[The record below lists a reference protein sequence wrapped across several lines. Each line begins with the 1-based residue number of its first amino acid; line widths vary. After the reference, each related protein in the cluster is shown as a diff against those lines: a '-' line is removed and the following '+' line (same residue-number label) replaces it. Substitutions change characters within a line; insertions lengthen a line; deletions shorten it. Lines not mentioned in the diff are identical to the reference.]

1 MSKREQQGSYHRDRY
16 PDLTPAVHILT
27 VRVMVLRVVALPDIL
42 GDACVRSLPD
52 MHRRHSL
59 PPEPGDQAA
68 AGQAAGRRQVKN
80 GGSVMKKRHVLAVT
94 ALAVLMSLLLSACGA
109 RSAIMAA
116 LPDEAAKQQAAELMA
131 ASPSDEVT
139 EDDIAED
146 LMLFRSVDIDT
157 YEFTEFSVDNGII
170 VYHDPI
176 STGESLL
183 SIEQKRNGDVVIDIL
198 EGDLHDQ
205 VTCKSNGDVLLNG
218 KKMTVTS
225 S

>member
-1 MSKREQQGSYHRDRY
+1 
-16 PDLTPAVHILT
+16 
-27 VRVMVLRVVALPDIL
+27 
-42 GDACVRSLPD
+42 
-52 MHRRHSL
+52 
-59 PPEPGDQAA
+59 
-68 AGQAAGRRQVKN
+68 
-80 GGSVMKKRHVLAVT
+80 MKKRHVLAVT
-94 ALAVLMSLLLSACGA
+94 ALVVLMSLLLSACGA
-109 RSAIMAA
+109 RSALMAA
-116 LPDEAAKQQAAELMA
+116 LPDKAAKQQAAELMA

-139 EDDIAED
+139 DDDIAED

-205 VTCKSNGDVLLNG
+205 VTYKSNGDVLLNG

>member
-1 MSKREQQGSYHRDRY
+1 
-16 PDLTPAVHILT
+16 
-27 VRVMVLRVVALPDIL
+27 
-42 GDACVRSLPD
+42 
-52 MHRRHSL
+52 
-59 PPEPGDQAA
+59 
-68 AGQAAGRRQVKN
+68 
-80 GGSVMKKRHVLAVT
+80 MKKRHVLAVT
-94 ALAVLMSLLLSACGA
+94 ALVVLISLLLSACGA
-109 RSAIMAA
+109 RSALMAA

-205 VTCKSNGDVLLNG
+205 VTYKSNGDVLLNG

>member
-1 MSKREQQGSYHRDRY
+1 
-16 PDLTPAVHILT
+16 
-27 VRVMVLRVVALPDIL
+27 
-42 GDACVRSLPD
+42 
-52 MHRRHSL
+52 
-59 PPEPGDQAA
+59 
-68 AGQAAGRRQVKN
+68 
-80 GGSVMKKRHVLAVT
+80 MKKCHVLAVT

-116 LPDEAAKQQAAELMA
+116 LPDEAAKQQAAELMS

-170 VYHDPI
+170 VYRDPI

-183 SIEQKRNGDVVIDIL
+183 SIEQKRSGDVVIDIL

-205 VTCKSNGDVLLNG
+205 VTYKSNGDVLLNG
-218 KKMTVTS
+218 KKMTATS

>member
-1 MSKREQQGSYHRDRY
+1 ME
-16 PDLTPAVHILT
+16 
-27 VRVMVLRVVALPDIL
+27 VLLV
-42 GDACVRSLPD
+42 
-52 MHRRHSL
+52 
-59 PPEPGDQAA
+59 
-68 AGQAAGRRQVKN
+68 
-80 GGSVMKKRHVLAVT
+80 
-94 ALAVLMSLLLSACGA
+94 SLLLSACGA
-109 RSAIMAA
+109 RSALMAA

-139 EDDIAED
+139 DDDIAED

-157 YEFTEFSVDNGII
+157 YEFTEFSVDNWII

-218 KKMTVTS
+218 KK
-225 S
+225 

>member
-1 MSKREQQGSYHRDRY
+1 MKR
-16 PDLTPAVHILT
+16 
-27 VRVMVLRVVALPDIL
+27 
-42 GDACVRSLPD
+42 
-52 MHRRHSL
+52 
-59 PPEPGDQAA
+59 
-68 AGQAAGRRQVKN
+68 
-80 GGSVMKKRHVLAVT
+80 RHVLAVT
-94 ALAVLMSLLLSACGA
+94 ALVVLISLLLSACGA
-109 RSAIMAA
+109 RSALMAA
-116 LPDEAAKQQAAELMA
+116 LPDDAAKQQAAELMA

-205 VTCKSNGDVLLNG
+205 VTYKSNGDVLLNG

>member
-1 MSKREQQGSYHRDRY
+1 
-16 PDLTPAVHILT
+16 
-27 VRVMVLRVVALPDIL
+27 
-42 GDACVRSLPD
+42 
-52 MHRRHSL
+52 
-59 PPEPGDQAA
+59 
-68 AGQAAGRRQVKN
+68 
-80 GGSVMKKRHVLAVT
+80 MKKRHVLAVT
-94 ALAVLMSLLLSACGA
+94 ALAVLISLLLSACGA

-183 SIEQKRNGDVVIDIL
+183 SIEQKRNGDVVIDIW

-205 VTCKSNGDVLLNG
+205 VTYKSNGDVLLNG
-218 KKMTVTS
+218 EKMTVTS

>member
-1 MSKREQQGSYHRDRY
+1 
-16 PDLTPAVHILT
+16 
-27 VRVMVLRVVALPDIL
+27 
-42 GDACVRSLPD
+42 
-52 MHRRHSL
+52 
-59 PPEPGDQAA
+59 
-68 AGQAAGRRQVKN
+68 
-80 GGSVMKKRHVLAVT
+80 MKKRHVLAVT

-205 VTCKSNGDVLLNG
+205 VTYKSNGDVLLNG
-218 KKMTVTS
+218 KKMTATS

>member
-1 MSKREQQGSYHRDRY
+1 
-16 PDLTPAVHILT
+16 
-27 VRVMVLRVVALPDIL
+27 
-42 GDACVRSLPD
+42 
-52 MHRRHSL
+52 
-59 PPEPGDQAA
+59 
-68 AGQAAGRRQVKN
+68 
-80 GGSVMKKRHVLAVT
+80 MKKRHVLAVT
-94 ALAVLMSLLLSACGA
+94 ALAVLVSLLLSACGA
-109 RSAIMAA
+109 RSALMAA

-205 VTCKSNGDVLLNG
+205 VTYKSNGDVLLNG

>member
-1 MSKREQQGSYHRDRY
+1 
-16 PDLTPAVHILT
+16 
-27 VRVMVLRVVALPDIL
+27 
-42 GDACVRSLPD
+42 
-52 MHRRHSL
+52 
-59 PPEPGDQAA
+59 
-68 AGQAAGRRQVKN
+68 
-80 GGSVMKKRHVLAVT
+80 MKKRHVLAAM
-94 ALAVLMSLLLSACGA
+94 ALAVLISLLLSACGA

-205 VTCKSNGDVLLNG
+205 VTYKSNGDVLLNG

>member
-1 MSKREQQGSYHRDRY
+1 
-16 PDLTPAVHILT
+16 
-27 VRVMVLRVVALPDIL
+27 
-42 GDACVRSLPD
+42 
-52 MHRRHSL
+52 
-59 PPEPGDQAA
+59 
-68 AGQAAGRRQVKN
+68 
-80 GGSVMKKRHVLAVT
+80 MKKRHVLAVT
-94 ALAVLMSLLLSACGA
+94 ALAVLISLLLSACGA

-131 ASPSDEVT
+131 TSPSDEVT

-176 STGESLL
+176 SAGESLL

-205 VTCKSNGDVLLNG
+205 VTYKSNGDVLLNG

>member
-1 MSKREQQGSYHRDRY
+1 
-16 PDLTPAVHILT
+16 
-27 VRVMVLRVVALPDIL
+27 
-42 GDACVRSLPD
+42 
-52 MHRRHSL
+52 
-59 PPEPGDQAA
+59 
-68 AGQAAGRRQVKN
+68 
-80 GGSVMKKRHVLAVT
+80 MKKRHVLAVT

-109 RSAIMAA
+109 RSALMAA

-205 VTCKSNGDVLLNG
+205 VTCKSNGNVLLNG
-218 KKMTVTS
+218 KK
-225 S
+225 

>member
-1 MSKREQQGSYHRDRY
+1 
-16 PDLTPAVHILT
+16 
-27 VRVMVLRVVALPDIL
+27 
-42 GDACVRSLPD
+42 
-52 MHRRHSL
+52 
-59 PPEPGDQAA
+59 
-68 AGQAAGRRQVKN
+68 
-80 GGSVMKKRHVLAVT
+80 MKKCHVLAAM
-94 ALAVLMSLLLSACGA
+94 ALAVLISLLLSACGA
-109 RSAIMAA
+109 RSALMAA

-170 VYHDPI
+170 VYRDPI

-205 VTCKSNGDVLLNG
+205 VTYKSNGDVLLNG
-218 KKMTVTS
+218 KKMTVTGS
-225 S
+225 

>member
-1 MSKREQQGSYHRDRY
+1 M
-16 PDLTPAVHILT
+16 T
-27 VRVMVLRVVALPDIL
+27 
-42 GDACVRSLPD
+42 
-52 MHRRHSL
+52 
-59 PPEPGDQAA
+59 
-68 AGQAAGRRQVKN
+68 
-80 GGSVMKKRHVLAVT
+80 KRHVLAVT
-94 ALAVLMSLLLSACGA
+94 ALAVLISLLLSACGA
-109 RSAIMAA
+109 RSALMAA

-131 ASPSDEVT
+131 ASPSDKVT

-183 SIEQKRNGDVVIDIL
+183 SIEQKRNGDVVIDIW

-205 VTCKSNGDVLLNG
+205 VTYKSNGDVLLNG
-218 KKMTVTS
+218 KKMTVTGS
-225 S
+225 

>member
-1 MSKREQQGSYHRDRY
+1 
-16 PDLTPAVHILT
+16 
-27 VRVMVLRVVALPDIL
+27 
-42 GDACVRSLPD
+42 
-52 MHRRHSL
+52 
-59 PPEPGDQAA
+59 
-68 AGQAAGRRQVKN
+68 
-80 GGSVMKKRHVLAVT
+80 MKKRHVLAVT
-94 ALAVLMSLLLSACGA
+94 ALVVLMSLLLSACVA
-109 RSAIMAA
+109 RSALMAA

-139 EDDIAED
+139 KDDIAED

-205 VTCKSNGDVLLNG
+205 VTYKSNGDVLLNG

>member
-1 MSKREQQGSYHRDRY
+1 
-16 PDLTPAVHILT
+16 
-27 VRVMVLRVVALPDIL
+27 
-42 GDACVRSLPD
+42 
-52 MHRRHSL
+52 
-59 PPEPGDQAA
+59 
-68 AGQAAGRRQVKN
+68 
-80 GGSVMKKRHVLAVT
+80 MKKRHVLAVT
-94 ALAVLMSLLLSACGA
+94 ALVLLISLLLSACGA
-109 RSAIMAA
+109 RSALMAA

-157 YEFTEFSVDNGII
+157 YDFTEFSVDNGII

-176 STGESLL
+176 SAGESLL

-205 VTCKSNGDVLLNG
+205 VTYKSNGDVLLNG

>member
-1 MSKREQQGSYHRDRY
+1 
-16 PDLTPAVHILT
+16 
-27 VRVMVLRVVALPDIL
+27 
-42 GDACVRSLPD
+42 
-52 MHRRHSL
+52 
-59 PPEPGDQAA
+59 
-68 AGQAAGRRQVKN
+68 
-80 GGSVMKKRHVLAVT
+80 MKKRHVLAVT
-94 ALAVLMSLLLSACGA
+94 ALAVLISLLLSACGA

-116 LPDEAAKQQAAELMA
+116 LPDEAAKQQAAELMS

-170 VYHDPI
+170 VYRDPI

-205 VTCKSNGDVLLNG
+205 VTYKSNGDVLLNG
-218 KKMTVTS
+218 KKMTATS

>member
-1 MSKREQQGSYHRDRY
+1 
-16 PDLTPAVHILT
+16 
-27 VRVMVLRVVALPDIL
+27 
-42 GDACVRSLPD
+42 
-52 MHRRHSL
+52 
-59 PPEPGDQAA
+59 
-68 AGQAAGRRQVKN
+68 
-80 GGSVMKKRHVLAVT
+80 MKKRHVLAAM
-94 ALAVLMSLLLSACGA
+94 ALAVLISLLLSACGA

-176 STGESLL
+176 SAGESLL
-183 SIEQKRNGDVVIDIL
+183 SIEQKRNGDVVIDIW

-205 VTCKSNGDVLLNG
+205 VTYKSNGDVLLNG
-218 KKMTVTS
+218 KKMTVTGS
-225 S
+225 

>member
-1 MSKREQQGSYHRDRY
+1 
-16 PDLTPAVHILT
+16 
-27 VRVMVLRVVALPDIL
+27 
-42 GDACVRSLPD
+42 
-52 MHRRHSL
+52 
-59 PPEPGDQAA
+59 
-68 AGQAAGRRQVKN
+68 
-80 GGSVMKKRHVLAVT
+80 MKKRHVLSVT
-94 ALAVLMSLLLSACGA
+94 ALAVLISLLLSACGA
-109 RSAIMAA
+109 RSALMAA

-139 EDDIAED
+139 DDDIAED

-205 VTCKSNGDVLLNG
+205 VTYKSNGDVLLNG

>member
-1 MSKREQQGSYHRDRY
+1 
-16 PDLTPAVHILT
+16 
-27 VRVMVLRVVALPDIL
+27 
-42 GDACVRSLPD
+42 
-52 MHRRHSL
+52 
-59 PPEPGDQAA
+59 
-68 AGQAAGRRQVKN
+68 
-80 GGSVMKKRHVLAVT
+80 MKKCHVLAVT

-116 LPDEAAKQQAAELMA
+116 LPDEAAKQQAAELMS

-170 VYHDPI
+170 VYRDPI

-205 VTCKSNGDVLLNG
+205 VTYKSNGDVLLNG
-218 KKMTVTS
+218 KKMTATS

>member
-1 MSKREQQGSYHRDRY
+1 
-16 PDLTPAVHILT
+16 
-27 VRVMVLRVVALPDIL
+27 
-42 GDACVRSLPD
+42 
-52 MHRRHSL
+52 
-59 PPEPGDQAA
+59 
-68 AGQAAGRRQVKN
+68 
-80 GGSVMKKRHVLAVT
+80 MKKRHVLAAT

-139 EDDIAED
+139 KDDIAED

-176 STGESLL
+176 SAGESLL
-183 SIEQKRNGDVVIDIL
+183 SIEQKRNGDVVIDIW

-205 VTCKSNGDVLLNG
+205 VTYKSNGDVLLNG
-218 KKMTVTS
+218 KKMTVTGS
-225 S
+225 

>member
-1 MSKREQQGSYHRDRY
+1 
-16 PDLTPAVHILT
+16 
-27 VRVMVLRVVALPDIL
+27 
-42 GDACVRSLPD
+42 
-52 MHRRHSL
+52 
-59 PPEPGDQAA
+59 
-68 AGQAAGRRQVKN
+68 
-80 GGSVMKKRHVLAVT
+80 MKKRHVLAVT
-94 ALAVLMSLLLSACGA
+94 ALAVLISLLLSACGA
-109 RSAIMAA
+109 RSALMAA

-205 VTCKSNGDVLLNG
+205 VTYKSNGDVLLNG

>member
-1 MSKREQQGSYHRDRY
+1 
-16 PDLTPAVHILT
+16 
-27 VRVMVLRVVALPDIL
+27 
-42 GDACVRSLPD
+42 
-52 MHRRHSL
+52 
-59 PPEPGDQAA
+59 
-68 AGQAAGRRQVKN
+68 
-80 GGSVMKKRHVLAVT
+80 MKKRHVLAVT

-146 LMLFRSVDIDT
+146 LMLFHSVDIDT

-205 VTCKSNGDVLLNG
+205 VTYKSNGDVLLNG
-218 KKMTVTS
+218 KK
-225 S
+225 

>member
-1 MSKREQQGSYHRDRY
+1 
-16 PDLTPAVHILT
+16 
-27 VRVMVLRVVALPDIL
+27 
-42 GDACVRSLPD
+42 
-52 MHRRHSL
+52 
-59 PPEPGDQAA
+59 
-68 AGQAAGRRQVKN
+68 
-80 GGSVMKKRHVLAVT
+80 MKKRHVLAVT
-94 ALAVLMSLLLSACGA
+94 ALAVLISLLLSACGA

-205 VTCKSNGDVLLNG
+205 VTYKSNGDVLLNG
-218 KKMTVTS
+218 KK
-225 S
+225 

>member
-1 MSKREQQGSYHRDRY
+1 
-16 PDLTPAVHILT
+16 
-27 VRVMVLRVVALPDIL
+27 
-42 GDACVRSLPD
+42 
-52 MHRRHSL
+52 
-59 PPEPGDQAA
+59 
-68 AGQAAGRRQVKN
+68 
-80 GGSVMKKRHVLAVT
+80 MKKRHVLAVT
-94 ALAVLMSLLLSACGA
+94 ALVVLISLLLSACGA
-109 RSAIMAA
+109 RSALMAA

-176 STGESLL
+176 SAGESLL

-205 VTCKSNGDVLLNG
+205 VTYKSNGDVLLNG

>member
-1 MSKREQQGSYHRDRY
+1 
-16 PDLTPAVHILT
+16 
-27 VRVMVLRVVALPDIL
+27 
-42 GDACVRSLPD
+42 
-52 MHRRHSL
+52 
-59 PPEPGDQAA
+59 
-68 AGQAAGRRQVKN
+68 
-80 GGSVMKKRHVLAVT
+80 MKKRHVLAAT

-109 RSAIMAA
+109 RSALMAA

-157 YEFTEFSVDNGII
+157 YDFTEFSVDNGII

-205 VTCKSNGDVLLNG
+205 VTYKSNGDVLLNG

>member
-1 MSKREQQGSYHRDRY
+1 
-16 PDLTPAVHILT
+16 
-27 VRVMVLRVVALPDIL
+27 
-42 GDACVRSLPD
+42 
-52 MHRRHSL
+52 
-59 PPEPGDQAA
+59 
-68 AGQAAGRRQVKN
+68 
-80 GGSVMKKRHVLAVT
+80 MKKRHVLAVT
-94 ALAVLMSLLLSACGA
+94 ALAVLISLLLSACGA

-176 STGESLL
+176 SAGESLL
-183 SIEQKRNGDVVIDIL
+183 SIEQKRNSDVVIDIL
-198 EGDLHDQ
+198 EGIS
-205 VTCKSNGDVLLNG
+205 TTKSPTNPTGTYCSTA
-218 KKMTVTS
+218 KK
-225 S
+225 

>member
-1 MSKREQQGSYHRDRY
+1 
-16 PDLTPAVHILT
+16 
-27 VRVMVLRVVALPDIL
+27 
-42 GDACVRSLPD
+42 
-52 MHRRHSL
+52 
-59 PPEPGDQAA
+59 
-68 AGQAAGRRQVKN
+68 
-80 GGSVMKKRHVLAVT
+80 MKKRHVLAVT
-94 ALAVLMSLLLSACGA
+94 ALAVLISLLLSACGA

-176 STGESLL
+176 SAGESLL

-205 VTCKSNGDVLLNG
+205 VTYKSNGDVLLNG
-218 KKMTVTS
+218 KKMTVTGS
-225 S
+225 

>member
-1 MSKREQQGSYHRDRY
+1 
-16 PDLTPAVHILT
+16 
-27 VRVMVLRVVALPDIL
+27 
-42 GDACVRSLPD
+42 
-52 MHRRHSL
+52 
-59 PPEPGDQAA
+59 
-68 AGQAAGRRQVKN
+68 
-80 GGSVMKKRHVLAVT
+80 MKKRHVLAVT
-94 ALAVLMSLLLSACGA
+94 ALVVLISLLLSACGA
-109 RSAIMAA
+109 RSALMAA

-176 STGESLL
+176 STGELLL

-205 VTCKSNGDVLLNG
+205 VTYKSNGDVLLNG
-218 KKMTVTS
+218 KKMTVTGS
-225 S
+225 

>member
-1 MSKREQQGSYHRDRY
+1 
-16 PDLTPAVHILT
+16 
-27 VRVMVLRVVALPDIL
+27 
-42 GDACVRSLPD
+42 
-52 MHRRHSL
+52 
-59 PPEPGDQAA
+59 
-68 AGQAAGRRQVKN
+68 
-80 GGSVMKKRHVLAVT
+80 MKKRLVLAVT
-94 ALAVLMSLLLSACGA
+94 ALAVLVSLLLSACGA
-109 RSAIMAA
+109 RSALMAA

-146 LMLFRSVDIDT
+146 LMLFHSVDIDT

-170 VYHDPI
+170 VYRDPI

-205 VTCKSNGDVLLNG
+205 VTYKSNGDVLLNG
-218 KKMTVTS
+218 KKMTATS

>member
-1 MSKREQQGSYHRDRY
+1 
-16 PDLTPAVHILT
+16 
-27 VRVMVLRVVALPDIL
+27 
-42 GDACVRSLPD
+42 
-52 MHRRHSL
+52 
-59 PPEPGDQAA
+59 
-68 AGQAAGRRQVKN
+68 
-80 GGSVMKKRHVLAVT
+80 MKKRHVLAVT
-94 ALAVLMSLLLSACGA
+94 ALAVLISLLLSACGA
-109 RSAIMAA
+109 RSALMAA

-139 EDDIAED
+139 EDDIAEN

-205 VTCKSNGDVLLNG
+205 VTYKSNGDVLLNG

>member
-1 MSKREQQGSYHRDRY
+1 
-16 PDLTPAVHILT
+16 
-27 VRVMVLRVVALPDIL
+27 
-42 GDACVRSLPD
+42 
-52 MHRRHSL
+52 
-59 PPEPGDQAA
+59 
-68 AGQAAGRRQVKN
+68 
-80 GGSVMKKRHVLAVT
+80 MKKRHVLAVT
-94 ALAVLMSLLLSACGA
+94 ALVVLISLLLSACGA
-109 RSAIMAA
+109 RSALMAA

-205 VTCKSNGDVLLNG
+205 VTYKSNGDVLLNG
-218 KKMTVTS
+218 KK
-225 S
+225 

>member
-1 MSKREQQGSYHRDRY
+1 
-16 PDLTPAVHILT
+16 
-27 VRVMVLRVVALPDIL
+27 
-42 GDACVRSLPD
+42 
-52 MHRRHSL
+52 
-59 PPEPGDQAA
+59 
-68 AGQAAGRRQVKN
+68 
-80 GGSVMKKRHVLAVT
+80 MKKRHVLAVT
-94 ALAVLMSLLLSACGA
+94 ALAVLVSLLLSACGA

-205 VTCKSNGDVLLNG
+205 VTYKSNGDVLLNG

>member
-1 MSKREQQGSYHRDRY
+1 
-16 PDLTPAVHILT
+16 
-27 VRVMVLRVVALPDIL
+27 
-42 GDACVRSLPD
+42 
-52 MHRRHSL
+52 
-59 PPEPGDQAA
+59 
-68 AGQAAGRRQVKN
+68 
-80 GGSVMKKRHVLAVT
+80 MKKRHVLAVT
-94 ALAVLMSLLLSACGA
+94 ALVVLISLLLSASGA
-109 RSAIMAA
+109 RSALMAA

-139 EDDIAED
+139 KDDIAED

-176 STGESLL
+176 STGELLL
-183 SIEQKRNGDVVIDIL
+183 SIEQKRNGDVVIDIW

-225 S
+225 SLTPKLRHER

>member
-1 MSKREQQGSYHRDRY
+1 
-16 PDLTPAVHILT
+16 
-27 VRVMVLRVVALPDIL
+27 
-42 GDACVRSLPD
+42 
-52 MHRRHSL
+52 
-59 PPEPGDQAA
+59 
-68 AGQAAGRRQVKN
+68 
-80 GGSVMKKRHVLAVT
+80 MKKRHVLAVT
-94 ALAVLMSLLLSACGA
+94 ALAVLISLLLSACGA

-176 STGESLL
+176 SAGESLL

-205 VTCKSNGDVLLNG
+205 VTYKSNGDVLLNG

>member
-1 MSKREQQGSYHRDRY
+1 
-16 PDLTPAVHILT
+16 
-27 VRVMVLRVVALPDIL
+27 
-42 GDACVRSLPD
+42 
-52 MHRRHSL
+52 
-59 PPEPGDQAA
+59 
-68 AGQAAGRRQVKN
+68 
-80 GGSVMKKRHVLAVT
+80 MKKRHVLAVT
-94 ALAVLMSLLLSACGA
+94 ALVVLISLLLSACGA

-176 STGESLL
+176 SAGESLL

-205 VTCKSNGDVLLNG
+205 VTYKSNGDVLLNG